1 VNRGEQMEELSKVL
15 FELLLVS
22 DGRTT
27 DMLESLCGERVYVEV
42 INQEK
47 HANTIY
53 RESFLYTVNRDLFV
67 SHNFMMLYPEHVPS
81 EFYQRILEKEEVIG
95 KILKNDEVQSNR
107 IITKNGWCL
116 PTEISDLSGNPK
128 KLIFDEDLNGGL
140 IPFKEYKLHFQSN
153 ENPGI
158 KLVEYFNPNLIHYRL
173 QKNRFLKST
182 VDEITAEKVGGLV

>member
-27 DMLESLCGERVYVEV
+27 DMLETLCGERVYVEV

-47 HANTIY
+47 HSNVIY
-53 RESFLYTVNRDLFV
+53 RESFLYTVNRNLFV

-81 EFYQRILEKEEVIG
+81 EFYKRILEKEEVIG
-95 KILKNDEVQSNR
+95 KILKNDEVHSNR

-116 PTEISDLSGNPK
+116 PTEISDLFGNPK
-128 KLIFDEDLNGGL
+128 RLKFDEELNGEM
-140 IPFKEYKLHFQSN
+140 IPFKEYKLHFLSN

-158 KLVEYFNPNLIHYRL
+158 KLVEYFNPHLILYRL

-182 VDEITAEKVGGLV
+182 VDETTVEKVGGVI

>member
-1 VNRGEQMEELSKVL
+1 MEELSKVL

-27 DMLESLCGERVYVEV
+27 DMLETLCGERVYVEV

-47 HANTIY
+47 HDNTIY
-53 RESFLYTVNRDLFV
+53 RESFLYTVNRNLFV
-67 SHNFMMLYPEHVPS
+67 SHNFMMLYPDHVPS

-95 KILKNDEVQSNR
+95 KILKNDEVLSNR

-128 KLIFDEDLNGGL
+128 KLIFAGDLNGGL

-153 ENPGI
+153 EKPGI

-173 QKNRFLKST
+173 QKNHFLKSP
-182 VDEITAEKVGGLV
+182 VDEIRAEKVGGLV